1 MKLINVIYKLRN
13 IIKNYR
19 KYRYDIVYDK
29 QFINIIEQL
38 IKKLLERAYHFR
50 PVENL
55 ILEFYPSMMLIPYNM
70 SMYFDEEQIIR
81 NIKLKNKKI
90 VNEFLTMINDYMYC
104 DMELTEEQK
113 DKKNKMNYIINKNFI
128 R

>member
-19 KYRYDIVYDK
+19 KYRYDIVYDN
-29 QFINIIEQL
+29 QFIDIIEQL
-38 IKKLLERAYHFR
+38 IKQLLERAHQYR
-50 PVENL
+50 PIAHL
-55 ILEFYPSMMLIPYNM
+55 LLELYTSMTLIPYNM
-70 SMYFDEEQIIR
+70 IMPTYYEVEQIIR

-90 VNEFLTMINDYMYC
+90 VNEFLMIINDYMYC
-104 DMELTEEQK
+104 DMELTEVQK
-113 DKKNKMNYIINKNFI
+113 DKMNYIINKNFI

>member
-19 KYRYDIVYDK
+19 KYRYDIVYDN
-29 QFINIIEQL
+29 QFIDIIEQL
-38 IKKLLERAYHFR
+38 IKQLLERAHQYR
-50 PVENL
+50 PMTHLLLELYTSMTLMPYGL
-55 ILEFYPSMMLIPYNM
+55 ITYYEV
-70 SMYFDEEQIIR
+70 EQIIR

-113 DKKNKMNYIINKNFI
+113 DKMNYIINKNFI

>member
-19 KYRYDIVYDK
+19 KYRYEIVYDR

-38 IKKLLERAYHFR
+38 IIKLLERAYHYR

-55 ILEFYPSMMLIPYNM
+55 VLEFYPSMMLMPYALIT
-70 SMYFDEEQIIR
+70 YYEVEQIIR

-113 DKKNKMNYIINKNFI
+113 DKMNYIINKNFI

>member
-19 KYRYDIVYDK
+19 KYRYDIVYDN
-29 QFINIIEQL
+29 QFIDIIEQL
-38 IKKLLERAYHFR
+38 IKQLLERAHQYR
-50 PVENL
+50 PIAYLLLKYYTSMTLMPYGL
-55 ILEFYPSMMLIPYNM
+55 ITYYEV
-70 SMYFDEEQIIR
+70 EQIIS
-81 NIKLKNKKI
+81 NIKLNNKKM

-104 DMELTEEQK
+104 DMELTEDQK
-113 DKKNKMNYIINKNFI
+113 DKMNYIINKNFI

>member
-19 KYRYDIVYDK
+19 KYRYEIVYDR

-38 IKKLLERAYHFR
+38 IIKLLERAYHYR

-55 ILEFYPSMMLIPYNM
+55 VLEGHFVLRKGAFPKVPCMIYSVFYKN
-70 SMYFDEEQIIR
+70 
-81 NIKLKNKKI
+81 NTKLNDKFNKI
-90 VNEFLTMINDYMYC
+90 
-104 DMELTEEQK
+104 
-113 DKKNKMNYIINKNFI
+113 
-128 R
+128 